1 MAQGIWVCVLV
12 GEHHHELSA
21 TASSGSVVRGDVV
34 VVERILDDSDYVLVY
49 PFTGSDLHH

>member
-1 MAQGIWVCVLV
+1 VCVLV